1 MDIVMACRLIRHCN
15 DSFVLGVPM
24 RGTYSDVVQAVRVV
38 QAYLELLSGDA
49 RPIRDLGLSDY
60 LICTPEGMA
69 QVLPFVIQ
77 AESLAGISKRRVH
90 LTS

>member
-1 MDIVMACRLIRHCN
+1 MDIVMACRAIRHCN

-24 RGTYSDVVQAVRVV
+24 RGNYSDVVQAVRVV
-38 QAYLELLSGDA
+38 RAYLELVSGDA
-49 RPIRDLGLSDY
+49 RPLRDLSLSDY

-69 QVLPFVIQ
+69 QVLPFVLQ
-77 AESLAGISKRRVH
+77 AESSAAIARARVH